1 MALVVI
7 TGGARSGK
15 SGAAERLARARQA
28 AGSRVVVAV
37 FGHAAGGDDAEF
49 AQRIA
54 RHQADRPQGFETIE
68 PGPRDEWWSQVGDD
82 ALLVVDCLGTYLGR
96 VMEDVWAQVVGD
108 EVLREAD
115 AATLPSGFEDSCQ
128 ERFARATQ
136 GLAHRRGDTIV
147 VTNEVGEGIV
157 PNHASGRLFRDL
169 LGQANRVLVGR
180 SDGAYLAVAGRLVDL
195 AALPSEA
202 AWPED

>member
-15 SGAAERLARARQA
+15 SGAAERLARRRQA
-28 AGSRVVVAV
+28 VGSPIVVAV

-68 PGPRDEWWSQVGDD
+68 PWPRDEWWSQVGDD

-96 VMEDVWAQVVGD
+96 VMEDVWAEVAGD
-108 EVLREAD
+108 EILREAD
-115 AATLPSGFEDSCQ
+115 AATLPSGFEASCQ

-136 GLAHRRGDTIV
+136 GLTGRRGDTIV

-169 LGQANRVLVGR
+169 LGQANRALVGKA
-180 SDGAYLAVAGRLVDL
+180 DGAYLAVAGRLLDL
-195 AALPSEA
+195 AALPVEA

>member
-15 SGAAERLARARQA
+15 SGAAERLARRRQA
-28 AGSRVVVAV
+28 TGSRVVVAV
-37 FGHAAGGDDAEF
+37 FGHAAGGDDTEF

-54 RHQADRPQGFETIE
+54 RHQADRPSGFETME
-68 PGPRDEWWSQVGDD
+68 PASQDEWWLQVADD

-96 VMEDVWAQVVGD
+96 VMEDVWADGAS
-108 EVLREAD
+108 EEILREAD
-115 AATLPSGFEDSCQ
+115 AATLPRGFDESCN
-128 ERFARATQ
+128 ERFSSATR
-136 GLAHRRGDTIV
+136 GLASRRGDTIV

-169 LGQANRVLVGR
+169 LGQANRMLVGR
-180 SDGAYLAVAGRLVDL
+180 ADAAYLAVAGRLVDL
-195 AALPSEA
+195 AALPVEA

>member
-15 SGAAERLARARQA
+15 SGAAERLARRRQA
-28 AGSRVVVAV
+28 AESRVVVAV
-37 FGHAAGGDDAEF
+37 FGHAAGGNDVEF

-54 RHQADRPQGFETIE
+54 RHRADRPQGFETIE
-68 PGPRDEWWSQVGDD
+68 PTPRDEWWSEVGDD

-96 VMEDVWAQVVGD
+96 VMEDVWAQTAGD
-108 EVLREAD
+108 EILREAD
-115 AATLPSGFEDSCQ
+115 AATLPNGFEESCTK
-128 ERFARATQ
+128 RFARATQ
-136 GLAHRRGDTIV
+136 GLAGRQGDTIV

-169 LGQANRVLVGR
+169 LGQANRALVGKA
-180 SDGAYLAVAGRLVDL
+180 DGAYLAVAGRLLDL
-195 AALPSEA
+195 AALPAEA